1 MLFIPL
7 CQALFSASVLLL
19 GEKIFLQY
27 VAINFH
33 RKALADR
40 ITENKLGLKA
50 LEYLSNAQPA
60 PAAKR
65 HPYGNRKGHKSTG
78 SFDMLGFGNRHQ
90 HNGDPSSSTSSPVGE
105 KGSGGQ
111 SPIPANPGKDIKMNN
126 AERRKRKK
134 KLVTSVIVDGLG
146 EAIGQVALKDSK
158 FNRQTEIGGA
168 YDAKRLARKLF
179 SSLSSVHPP
188 RSHLIVE
195 GQCPIQWLVS
205 V

>member
-1 MLFIPL
+1 
-7 CQALFSASVLLL
+7 
-19 GEKIFLQY
+19 
-27 VAINFH
+27 
-33 RKALADR
+33 
-40 ITENKLGLKA
+40 
-50 LEYLSNAQPA
+50 
-60 PAAKR
+60 
-65 HPYGNRKGHKSTG
+65 
-78 SFDMLGFGNRHQ
+78 
-90 HNGDPSSSTSSPVGE
+90 
-105 KGSGGQ
+105 
-111 SPIPANPGKDIKMNN
+111 MNN